1 MLNFALRRLPSRGRC
16 GARGFTFRRPWP
28 VASARFCARLVARF
42 HACLRSR
49 LWTGL
54 WTGLWARLWATLTD
68 RRPAYLPAC
77 LPAYVPCLPALV
89 AIFVPVCASSPAH
102 ADSTAPNPE
111 AAATL
116 PPVSVGADT
125 TAAPRAV
132 DPNLPVS
139 VETVT
144 REQFANWNVVN
155 TEDVLKYLPN
165 LAVRKRFTGDLNSI
179 IAVRGTSNAQSAR
192 GLVYADG
199 LLLSNLLGNS
209 YSYPPRWSMVFPD
222 EIQQV
227 DVIYGPFS
235 ALYPGNSLGATVLI
249 STRMPKQFEADADVK
264 AFTQHF
270 SLFGVNRNFNGSEAS
285 ASIGDRI
292 GKFSYRLGVNHL
304 ENTSQPLQFATLAQ
318 SGTAAKPGDIPVTG
332 AHFYNN
338 QSNAPTAVLGVNG
351 EGIEHTVQDQFKLKM
366 QYDFT
371 PTVQAGFTLGYWHQT
386 YDSQTSSFL
395 RDENGNPVYS
405 GTVSIGGYRYTIPA
419 ATFAPS
425 RGQSENRL
433 YGVSLKTRN
442 ATGWNGEAIASYYE
456 IGNSVAR
463 TANSGAPGNG
473 PGTMIVGDGTGWKT
487 LDLRSTYTPITTQ
500 AGLTNHALSVGYHYD
515 NYFLDNQSYNTLN
528 WRNGGAASFANA
540 FVGKT
545 QTQAL
550 YAQDAWRFLPRWKLV
565 YGVRYEDWQAYDGA
579 QALPGQSIR
588 YGDASRHGFSPK
600 ASLSFDAT
608 DDLTLRAS
616 IGRAYRFATVSELF
630 QGQINGSTIVNNN
643 PNLQPEDDLSKELT
657 AEWAHWN
664 GVFRFSLF
672 QDDVKNTIFSQTD
685 TTVIPSVTNF
695 QNIGKVRS
703 RGVETSYTGEDV
715 VIHGL
720 DLLASV
726 AYTQS
731 KIIANAQ
738 NPASVGKYF
747 YRIPLW
753 RADLAATYHFD
764 DRTALTLA
772 ARYSGRQYNTLTNTD
787 TNPNVFGGTSSYAVA
802 DAKFTFR
809 PTRISEIGI
818 GVDNLFDAR
827 YFVYHPYPGRTF
839 YVEAKLRM

>member
-1 MLNFALRRLPSRGRC
+1 MFNFALRRLSYC
-16 GARGFTFRRPWP
+16 VRRDA
-28 VASARFCARLVARF
+28 VFSARRAVR
-42 HACLRSR
+42 RSV
-49 LWTGL
+49 LW
-54 WTGLWARLWATLTD
+54 
-68 RRPAYLPAC
+68 
-77 LPAYVPCLPALV
+77 PALMP
-89 AIFVPVCASSPAH
+89 AFVPAFVATPTH
-102 ADSTAPNPE
+102 AADANTD
-111 AAATL
+111 ATL
-116 PPVSVGADT
+116 PAVSVSASASASAS
-125 TAAPRAV
+125 AAPRAV
-132 DPNLPVS
+132 DPNLPAS

-144 REQFANWNVVN
+144 RDQFANWNVVN
-155 TEDVLKYLPN
+155 TEDVLKYMPN
-165 LAVRKRFTGDLNSI
+165 LAVRKRFIGDLNSI
-179 IAVRGTSNAQSAR
+179 IAVRGTSNTQSAR

-209 YSYPPRWSMVFPD
+209 YSFPPRWSMVYPD

-249 STRMPKQFEADADVK
+249 STRMPKQFEANADVK

-270 SLFGVNRNFNGSEAS
+270 SLFGVNQSFNGSEAS
-285 ASIGDRI
+285 ASIGDSI

-304 ENTSQPLQFATLAQ
+304 ENTSQPLQFATLAK
-318 SGTAAKPGDIPVTG
+318 STTPAKAGDTPVTG
-332 AHFYNN
+332 AYFYNN
-338 QSNAPTAVLGVNG
+338 QTNAPTAVLGVNG

-371 PTVQAGFTLGYWHQT
+371 PTLQGGFTLGYWHQT
-386 YDSQTSSFL
+386 YNSETSTFL
-395 RDENGNPVYS
+395 RDAAGNPVYS
-405 GTVSIGGYRYTIPA
+405 GNVSINGYHYTIPVA
-419 ATFAPS
+419 AFAP
-425 RGQSENRL
+425 GVGHSENWL

-442 ATGWNGEAIASYYE
+442 ATGWNGEAIASYYD
-456 IGNSVAR
+456 IGNGVAR
-463 TANSGAPGNG
+463 TASAGGPGNG
-473 PGTMIVGDGTGWKT
+473 PGTVLFNDGTGWKT
-487 LDLRSTYTPITTQ
+487 LDLRGTYTPATNQ
-500 AGLTNHALSVGYHYD
+500 PGLANHALSVGYHYD
-515 NYFLDNQSYNTLN
+515 NYFVDNQTYNTLN
-528 WRNGGAASFANA
+528 WRDGDATSFANA
-540 FVGKT
+540 FTGKT

-565 YGVRYEDWQAYDGA
+565 YGARYEDWQAYDGA
-579 QALPGQSIR
+579 QSLPGTTIAYS
-588 YGDASRHGFSPK
+588 DASQRHLSPK
-600 ASLSFDAT
+600 ASLSFDVS
-608 DDLTLRAS
+608 DELTLRAS
-616 IGRAYRFATVSELF
+616 IARAYRFPTASELF
-630 QGQINGSTIVNNN
+630 QGQINGSAIVNNN
-643 PNLQPEDDLSKELT
+643 PYLQPEDDLSKELS

-703 RGVETSYTGEDV
+703 RGVEASYSGEDV
-715 VIHGL
+715 FVRGL

-731 KIIANAQ
+731 KILENAR

-753 RADLAATYHFD
+753 RANLAATYHFD
-764 DRTALTLA
+764 ARAALTLA

-787 TNPNVFGGTSSYAVA
+787 TNPNVFGGTSTYTVV
-802 DAKFTFR
+802 DAKFTFK
-809 PTRISEIGI
+809 PTKLSELGI

-839 YVEAKLRM
+839 YVEAKLHI

>member
-1 MLNFALRRLPSRGRC
+1 M
-16 GARGFTFRRPWP
+16 
-28 VASARFCARLVARF
+28 
-42 HACLRSR
+42 
-49 LWTGL
+49 
-54 WTGLWARLWATLTD
+54 
-68 RRPAYLPAC
+68 PA
-77 LPAYVPCLPALV
+77 
-89 AIFVPVCASSPAH
+89 FVPAFVATPTH
-102 ADSTAPNPE
+102 AADANTD
-111 AAATL
+111 ATL
-116 PPVSVGADT
+116 PAVSVNASASAS
-125 TAAPRAV
+125 AAPRAV
-132 DPNLPVS
+132 DPNLPAS

-144 REQFANWNVVN
+144 RDQFANWNVVN
-155 TEDVLKYLPN
+155 TEDVLSYMPN

-179 IAVRGTSNAQSAR
+179 IAVRGTSNTQSAR

-209 YSYPPRWSMVFPD
+209 YSFPPRWSMVYPD

-249 STRMPKQFEADADVK
+249 STRMPKQFEANADVK

-270 SLFGVNRNFNGSEAS
+270 SLFGVNQSFNGSEAS
-285 ASIGDRI
+285 ASIGDSI
-292 GKFSYRLGVNHL
+292 GKFSYLLGVNHL

-318 SGTAAKPGDIPVTG
+318 STTPAKAGDTPVTG
-332 AHFYNN
+332 AYFYNN
-338 QSNAPTAVLGVNG
+338 QTNAPTAVLGVNG

-371 PTVQAGFTLGYWHQT
+371 PTLQGGFTLGYWHQT
-386 YDSQTSSFL
+386 YNSETSTFL
-395 RDENGNPVYS
+395 RDAAGNPVYS
-405 GTVSIGGYRYTIPA
+405 GNVSINGYHYTIPVA
-419 ATFAPS
+419 AFAP
-425 RGQSENRL
+425 GVGHSENLL

-442 ATGWNGEAIASYYE
+442 ATGWNGEAIASYYD
-456 IGNSVAR
+456 IGNGVAR
-463 TANSGAPGNG
+463 TANAGSPGNG
-473 PGTMIVGDGTGWKT
+473 PGTVLFNDGTGWKT
-487 LDLRSTYTPITTQ
+487 LDLRGTYTPATNQ
-500 AGLTNHALSVGYHYD
+500 PGLANHALSVGYHYD
-515 NYFLDNQSYNTLN
+515 NYFVDNQTYNTQD
-528 WRNGGAASFANA
+528 WRDGDATSFANA
-540 FVGKT
+540 FTGKT

-550 YAQDAWRFLPRWKLV
+550 YAQDAWRFLPRWKFV

-579 QALPGQSIR
+579 QSLPGTTIAFSDTSQ
-588 YGDASRHGFSPK
+588 RHLSPK
-600 ASLSFDAT
+600 ASLSFDVS
-608 DDLTLRAS
+608 DELTLRAS
-616 IGRAYRFATVSELF
+616 IARAYRFPTASELF
-630 QGQINGSTIVNNN
+630 QGQINGSAIVNNN
-643 PNLQPEDDLSKELT
+643 PYLQPEDDLSKELS

-685 TTVIPSVTNF
+685 TTVIPNVTNF

-703 RGVETSYTGEDV
+703 RGVEASYSGEDV
-715 VIHGL
+715 FVRGL

-731 KIIANAQ
+731 KILENAR

-753 RADLAATYHFD
+753 RANLAATYHFD
-764 DRTALTLA
+764 ARAALTLA

-787 TNPNVFGGTSSYAVA
+787 TNPNVFGGTSTYTVV
-802 DAKFTFR
+802 DAKFTFK
-809 PTRISEIGI
+809 PTKFSELGI

-839 YVEAKLRM
+839 YVEAKLHI

>member
-1 MLNFALRRLPSRGRC
+1 MLNFALRRLPFCTRR
-16 GARGFTFRRPWP
+16 GARGFSRQSLSRPFL
-28 VASARFCARLVARF
+28 S
-42 HACLRSR
+42 
-49 LWTGL
+49 G
-54 WTGLWARLWATLTD
+54 
-68 RRPAYLPAC
+68 YLPAIVPAFVPAFVASHAHAQSASAEAA
-77 LPAYVPCLPALV
+77 LPAISVSAN
-89 AIFVPVCASSPAH
+89 AS
-102 ADSTAPNPE
+102 
-111 AAATL
+111 
-116 PPVSVGADT
+116 
-125 TAAPRAV
+125 AAPRAV
-132 DPNLPVS
+132 DPNLPAS

-144 REQFANWNVVN
+144 REQFDNWNVVN
-155 TEDVLKYLPN
+155 TEDVLKYMPN
-165 LAVRKRFTGDLNSI
+165 LAVRKRFIGDLNSI
-179 IAVRGTSNAQSAR
+179 IAVRGTSNTQSAR

-209 YSYPPRWSMVFPD
+209 YSFPPRWSMVFPD

-249 STRMPKQFEADADVK
+249 STRMPKQFEATADVK
-264 AFTQHF
+264 GFTQHF
-270 SLFGVNRNFNGSEAS
+270 SLFGVNQNFNGSEAS
-285 ASIGDRI
+285 ATLGDRI
-292 GKFSYRLGVNHL
+292 GKFSFLLGVNHL
-304 ENTSQPLQFATLAQ
+304 ENTSQPLQFATLAK
-318 SGTAAKPGDIPVTG
+318 SSTPAKAGDTPVTG
-332 AHFYNN
+332 AYFYNN
-338 QSNAPTAVLGVNG
+338 QTNTPTAVLGVNG

-371 PTVQAGFTLGYWHQT
+371 PTLQAGFTLGYWHQT
-386 YDSQTSSFL
+386 YNSQTSSFL
-395 RDENGNPVYS
+395 REANGNPVY
-405 GTVSIGGYRYTIPA
+405 GGKVAIDGYEYTIPA
-419 ATFAPS
+419 AAFAPS
-425 RGQSENRL
+425 LGHSENWL
-433 YGVSLKTRN
+433 YGLSLKTRN
-442 ATGWNGEAIASYYE
+442 ATGWNGEAIASYYDV
-456 IGNSVAR
+456 GNSVAR

-473 PGTMIVGDGTGWKT
+473 PGTVIFGAGAGWKT
-487 LDLRSTYTPITTQ
+487 LDLRSTYTPATQQ
-500 AGLTNHALSVGYHYD
+500 AGLANHALSFGYHYD
-515 NYFLDNQSYNTLN
+515 NYFLDNESYNTLN
-528 WRNGGAASFANA
+528 WRDGAATSFANA
-540 FVGKT
+540 FAGKT

-565 YGVRYEDWQAYDGA
+565 YGVRYEDWQAYGGS
-579 QALPGQSIR
+579 QSLGGTTLPYS
-588 YGDASRHGFSPK
+588 DASQQHFSPK
-600 ASLSFDAT
+600 ASLSFDVT
-608 DDLTLRAS
+608 DDLIVRAS
-616 IGRAYRFATVSELF
+616 IGRAYRFPTVSELF

-643 PNLQPEDDLSKELT
+643 PNLKPEDDLSKELT

-685 TTVIPSVTNF
+685 TTVIPNVTNF

-703 RGVETSYTGEDV
+703 RGVETSYSGEDV
-715 VIHGL
+715 LVRGL

-738 NPASVGKYF
+738 NPATVGKYF

-764 DRTALTLA
+764 DRAALTLA

-787 TNPNVFGGTSSYAVA
+787 TNPDVFGGTSSYTVA
-802 DAKFTFR
+802 DAKFTYK
-809 PTRISEIGI
+809 PTRLSEVGI

>member
-1 MLNFALRRLPSRGRC
+1 M
-16 GARGFTFRRPWP
+16 
-28 VASARFCARLVARF
+28 
-42 HACLRSR
+42 
-49 LWTGL
+49 
-54 WTGLWARLWATLTD
+54 
-68 RRPAYLPAC
+68 PAF
-77 LPAYVPCLPALV
+77 VPALV
-89 AIFVPVCASSPAH
+89 ATPAH
-102 ADSTAPNPE
+102 ATDAD
-111 AAATL
+111 ATL
-116 PPVSVGADT
+116 PAVSVNASASAS
-125 TAAPRAV
+125 AASRAV
-132 DPNLPVS
+132 DPNLPAS

-144 REQFANWNVVN
+144 RDQFANWNVVN

-165 LAVRKRFTGDLNSI
+165 LAVRKRFIGDLNSI
-179 IAVRGTSNAQSAR
+179 IAVRGTSNTQSAR

-209 YSYPPRWSMVFPD
+209 YSFPPRWSMVYPD

-249 STRMPKQFEADADVK
+249 STRMPKQFEANADVK

-270 SLFGVNRNFNGSEAS
+270 SLFGVNQSFNGSEVS
-285 ASIGDRI
+285 ASLGDRI
-292 GKFSYRLGVNHL
+292 GKFSYLLGVNHL

-318 SGTAAKPGDIPVTG
+318 STTPAKAGDTPVTG
-332 AHFYNN
+332 AYFYNN
-338 QSNAPTAVLGVNG
+338 QTNAPTAVLGVNG

-371 PTVQAGFTLGYWHQT
+371 PTLQGGFTLGYWHQT
-386 YDSQTSSFL
+386 YNSETSTFL
-395 RDENGNPVYS
+395 RDANGNPVYS
-405 GTVSIGGYRYTIPA
+405 GNVSINGYHYTIPA
-419 ATFAPS
+419 AAFAPS
-425 RGQSENRL
+425 LGHSENWL

-442 ATGWNGEAIASYYE
+442 AVGWNGEAIASYYD

-463 TANSGAPGNG
+463 TANAGGPGNG
-473 PGTMIVGDGTGWKT
+473 PGTVLFGDGTGWKT
-487 LDLRSTYTPITTQ
+487 LDLRGTFTPATNE
-500 AGLTNHALSVGYHYD
+500 AGLANHALSFGYHYD
-515 NYFLDNQSYNTLN
+515 NYFVDNQTYNTLA
-528 WRNGGAASFANA
+528 WRDGDATSFANA
-540 FVGKT
+540 FTGKT

-550 YAQDAWRFLPRWKLV
+550 YAQDAWRFLARWKLV

-579 QALPGQSIR
+579 QSLPGTTIAYS
-588 YGDASRHGFSPK
+588 DASQRHFSPK
-600 ASLSFDAT
+600 ASLSFDVS

-616 IGRAYRFATVSELF
+616 IGRAYRFPTASELF
-630 QGQINGSTIVNNN
+630 QGQINGSAIVNNN
-643 PNLQPEDDLSKELT
+643 PHLQPEDDLSKELS

-664 GVFRFSLF
+664 GVFRLSLF

-685 TTVIPSVTNF
+685 TTVIPNVTNF

-703 RGVETSYTGEDV
+703 RGVETSYSGEDV
-715 VIHGL
+715 FVHGL

-731 KIIANAQ
+731 KILENAQ

-753 RADLAATYHFD
+753 RANLAATYHFD
-764 DRTALTLA
+764 ARAALTLA

-787 TNPNVFGGTSSYAVA
+787 TNPNVFGGTSTYTVA
-802 DAKFTFR
+802 DAKFTFK
-809 PTRISEIGI
+809 PTKLSELGI

-839 YVEAKLRM
+839 YVEAKLHL

>member
-1 MLNFALRRLPSRGRC
+1 MFNFALRSLSLCVRRDARGILRVAPFRRLPHPRC
-16 GARGFTFRRPWP
+16 AAGFPGYWP
-28 VASARFCARLVARF
+28 ALI
-42 HACLRSR
+42 
-49 LWTGL
+49 
-54 WTGLWARLWATLTD
+54 
-68 RRPAYLPAC
+68 PAC
-77 LPAYVPCLPALV
+77 VSAFVPALV
-89 AIFVPVCASSPAH
+89 SSSAH
-102 ADSTAPNPE
+102 AADSTNTE
-111 AAATL
+111 ATL
-116 PPVSVGADT
+116 PAVSVSANAN
-125 TAAPRAV
+125 TATAPRAV
-132 DPNLPVS
+132 DPNLPAS

-155 TEDVLKYLPN
+155 TEDVLKYMPN
-165 LAVRKRFTGDLNSI
+165 LAVRKRFIGDLNSL

-209 YSYPPRWSMVFPD
+209 FTFAPRWSMVYPD

-227 DVIYGPFS
+227 DVIYGPYS

-249 STRMPKQFEADADVK
+249 STRMPKQFEANADVK

-270 SLFGVNRNFNGSEAS
+270 SLYGVNRNFNGSEMS

-292 GKFSYRLGVNHL
+292 GKFSYLLGVNHL

-318 SGTAAKPGDIPVTG
+318 SATPAKAGDTPVTG
-332 AHFYNN
+332 AYFYNN
-338 QSNAPTAVLGVNG
+338 QTNTPTTVLGVNG

-371 PTVQAGFTLGYWHQT
+371 PTLQAGFTLGYWHQT
-386 YDSQTSSFL
+386 YDSQTSTFL

-405 GTVSIGGYRYTIPA
+405 GTVSIGGYRYTIPEA
-419 ATFAPS
+419 AFAPS
-425 RGQSENRL
+425 RGNSENWL
-433 YGVSLKTRN
+433 YGLSLKTRN
-442 ATGWNGEAIASYYE
+442 ATGWNGEAIASYYD
-456 IGNSVAR
+456 ISNSVAR

-473 PGTMIVGDGTGWKT
+473 PGTVIFGDGTGWKT
-487 LDLRSTYTPITTQ
+487 LDLRGTYTPMNTQ
-500 AGLTNHALSVGYHYD
+500 AGLLNHALSFGYHYD
-515 NYFLDNQSYNTLN
+515 NYFLDNQGYNTLN
-528 WRNGGAASFANA
+528 WREGDATSFANA

-565 YGVRYEDWQAYDGA
+565 YGVRYENWQAYDGA
-579 QALPGQSIR
+579 QSLPGKTVAF
-588 YGDASRHGFSPK
+588 GDASQSHFSPK
-600 ASLSFDAT
+600 ASLSFDVS

-616 IGRAYRFATVSELF
+616 IGRAYRFPTVGELF
-630 QGQINGSTIVNNN
+630 QGQINGSSIVNNN
-643 PNLQPEDDLSKELT
+643 PNLKPEDDLSKELS

-685 TTVIPSVTNF
+685 TTVIPNVTNF

-703 RGVETSYTGEDV
+703 RGVETSYSGQDV
-715 VIHGL
+715 LVHGL

-738 NPASVGKYF
+738 NHATVGKYF

-753 RADLAATYHFD
+753 RADIAATYHFD
-764 DRTALTLA
+764 ERAALTLA

-787 TNPNVFGGTSSYAVA
+787 TNPDVFGGTSSYTVA

-809 PTRISEIGI
+809 PTKLSEIGI

-839 YVEAKLRM
+839 YVEAKLRI

>member
-1 MLNFALRRLPSRGRC
+1 MSNFALRRLPFCVRRDTRGVP
-16 GARGFTFRRPWP
+16 FRRLAQPL
-28 VASARFCARLVARF
+28 F
-42 HACLRSR
+42 
-49 LWTGL
+49 
-54 WTGLWARLWATLTD
+54 
-68 RRPAYLPAC
+68 PAYW
-77 LPAYVPCLPALV
+77 PALIP
-89 AIFVPVCASSPAH
+89 AFAPAFVSSPAH
-102 ADSTAPNPE
+102 ADSSPTD
-111 AAATL
+111 ATL
-116 PPVSVGADT
+116 PAVSV
-125 TAAPRAV
+125 TASASASPRAV
-132 DPNLPVS
+132 DPNLPAS
-139 VETVT
+139 VETAT
-144 REQFANWNVVN
+144 REQFGNWNVVN
-155 TEDVLKYLPN
+155 TEDVLKYMPN
-165 LAVRKRFTGDLNSI
+165 LAVRKRFIGDLNSL

-199 LLLSNLLGNS
+199 LLLSNLLGNNFAFA
-209 YSYPPRWSMVFPD
+209 PRWSMVYPD
-222 EIQQV
+222 EIQRV

-235 ALYPGNSLGATVLI
+235 ALYPGNSFGATVLI
-249 STRMPKQFEADADVK
+249 STRMPKQFEANADIK

-270 SLFGVNRNFNGSEAS
+270 SLYGVNRNFNGSEMS
-285 ASIGDRI
+285 AAIGDRV
-292 GKFSYRLGVNHL
+292 GKFSYLLGVNHL

-318 SGTAAKPGDIPVTG
+318 SGTPAKPGDTPVTG
-332 AHFYNN
+332 AYFYNN
-338 QSNAPTAVLGVNG
+338 QTNTPTAVLGVNG

-371 PTVQAGFTLGYWHQT
+371 PTLQAGFTLGYWHQT

-395 RDENGNPVYS
+395 RDANGNAVYS

-419 ATFAPS
+419 AAFAPS
-425 RGQSENRL
+425 LGHSENWL

-442 ATGWNGEAIASYYE
+442 ATGWNGEATASYYD

-473 PGTMIVGDGTGWKT
+473 PGTVIFGDGTGWKT
-487 LDLRSTYTPITTQ
+487 FDLRSTYTPATPQ
-500 AGLTNHALSVGYHYD
+500 AGLANHALSFGYHYD
-515 NYFLDNQSYNTLN
+515 DYFLDNQSYNTLN
-528 WRNGGAASFANA
+528 WRDGDAASFANA

-565 YGVRYEDWQAYDGA
+565 YGVRYEDLQAYHGS
-579 QALPGQSIR
+579 QSLPGRTIAFS
-588 YGDASRHGFSPK
+588 DASQRHFSPK
-600 ASLSFDAT
+600 ASLSFDVS

-616 IGRAYRFATVSELF
+616 IGRAYRFPTVSELF
-630 QGQINGSTIVNNN
+630 QGQINGSSIVNNN
-643 PNLQPEDDLSKELT
+643 PNLKPEDDLSKELS

-685 TTVIPSVTNF
+685 TTVIPNVTNF

-703 RGVETSYTGEDV
+703 RGVETSYSGQDV
-715 VIHGL
+715 LVRGL

-738 NPASVGKYF
+738 NPATVGKYF

-753 RADLAATYHFD
+753 RADIAATYHFD
-764 DRTALTLA
+764 ERSALTLA
-772 ARYSGRQYNTLTNTD
+772 ARYSGRQYNTLANTD
-787 TNPNVFGGTSSYAVA
+787 TNPDVFGGTSSYTVA

-809 PTRISEIGI
+809 STNLSEIGV

-839 YVEAKLRM
+839 YVEATLRI

>member
-1 MLNFALRRLPSRGRC
+1 MFNFALRRLSYC
-16 GARGFTFRRPWP
+16 VRRDA
-28 VASARFCARLVARF
+28 VFSAHRVVR
-42 HACLRSR
+42 RSV
-49 LWTGL
+49 LW
-54 WTGLWARLWATLTD
+54 
-68 RRPAYLPAC
+68 
-77 LPAYVPCLPALV
+77 PALMP
-89 AIFVPVCASSPAH
+89 AFVPAFVATPTH
-102 ADSTAPNPE
+102 AADANTD
-111 AAATL
+111 ATL
-116 PPVSVGADT
+116 PAVSVSASASAS
-125 TAAPRAV
+125 AAPRAV
-132 DPNLPVS
+132 DPNLPAS

-144 REQFANWNVVN
+144 RDQFANWNVVN
-155 TEDVLKYLPN
+155 TEDVLKYMPN

-179 IAVRGTSNAQSAR
+179 IAVRGTSNTQSAR

-209 YSYPPRWSMVFPD
+209 YSFPPRWSMVYPD

-249 STRMPKQFEADADVK
+249 STRMPKQFEANADVK

-270 SLFGVNRNFNGSEAS
+270 SLFGVNQSFNGSEAS
-285 ASIGDRI
+285 ASIGDSI

-304 ENTSQPLQFATLAQ
+304 ENTSQPLQFATLAK
-318 SGTAAKPGDIPVTG
+318 STTPAKAGDTPVTG
-332 AHFYNN
+332 AYFYNN
-338 QSNAPTAVLGVNG
+338 QTNAPTAVLGVNG

-371 PTVQAGFTLGYWHQT
+371 PTLQGGFTLGYWHQT
-386 YDSQTSSFL
+386 YNSETSTFL
-395 RDENGNPVYS
+395 RDAAGNPVYS
-405 GTVSIGGYRYTIPA
+405 GNVSINGYHYTIPA
-419 ATFAPS
+419 AAFAP
-425 RGQSENRL
+425 GVGHSENWL

-442 ATGWNGEAIASYYE
+442 ATGWNGEAIASYYD
-456 IGNSVAR
+456 IGNGVAR
-463 TANSGAPGNG
+463 TANAGGPGNG
-473 PGTMIVGDGTGWKT
+473 PGTVLFNDGTGWKT
-487 LDLRSTYTPITTQ
+487 LDLRGTYTPATNQ
-500 AGLTNHALSVGYHYD
+500 PGLANHALSVGYHYD
-515 NYFLDNQSYNTLN
+515 NYFVDNQTYNTLN
-528 WRNGGAASFANA
+528 WRDGDATSFANA
-540 FVGKT
+540 FTGKT

-565 YGVRYEDWQAYDGA
+565 YGARYEDWQAYDGA
-579 QALPGQSIR
+579 QSLPGTTIAYS
-588 YGDASRHGFSPK
+588 DASQRHLSPK
-600 ASLSFDAT
+600 ASLSFDVS
-608 DDLTLRAS
+608 DELTLRAS
-616 IGRAYRFATVSELF
+616 IARAYRFPTASELF
-630 QGQINGSTIVNNN
+630 QGQINGSAIVNNN
-643 PNLQPEDDLSKELT
+643 PYLQPEDDLSKELS

-685 TTVIPSVTNF
+685 TTVIPNVTNF

-703 RGVETSYTGEDV
+703 RGVEASYSGEDV
-715 VIHGL
+715 FVRGL

-731 KIIANAQ
+731 KILENAR

-753 RADLAATYHFD
+753 RANLAATYHFD
-764 DRTALTLA
+764 ARAALTLA

-787 TNPNVFGGTSSYAVA
+787 TNPNVFGGTSTYTVV
-802 DAKFTFR
+802 DAKFTFK
-809 PTRISEIGI
+809 PTKLSELGI

-839 YVEAKLRM
+839 YVEAKLHI